1 MFKEKVAEVIAKKTG
16 VKKED
21 VLRSLEIPPN
31 LEFGDLSFPC
41 FSLASKL
48 KKNPFEISK
57 DLSKLDFGKEIE
69 KTEARGP
76 YLNFFVNKKILAE
89 NVLNNILKKKDNYGK
104 NDSGKGKKV
113 MIEFSQ
119 PNPNKP
125 MHLGHLKNDS
135 IGMAVSNILEFSG
148 YKVIGANLWNDKG
161 VPISKVMYAYK
172 NLNKKKNPDK
182 KPDHFVGDLYILYAK
197 KENEKTEKEVLNI
210 LNRWE
215 KKDKKTRELWKK
227 IVGWAIKGIK
237 ETHKTFGTRFDV
249 EFRESQFYNKAKD
262 IIKDGLKRKV
272 FAKKDNAIIAKLDPL
287 PDKVILRSDGTSV
300 YITNDLAL
308 TKHKFEKYKIDE
320 SIWVTGSEQKLYFE
334 QLFRILFLL
343 GYNFSQKCRHLSY
356 GMVLLESGK
365 MKSREGN
372 VVDADDIIAEVKEL
386 AKKEIEKRE
395 KIGKLELEKRALA
408 VSLSAIKF
416 YLLRIDS
423 SKDVLFEPEKAVSFE
438 GYTGPY
444 MQYAYARASNI
455 LKKSGKKNAADYSLL
470 KSNEEISLINK
481 LSLFEKVVKESA
493 IKLEPNLI
501 ANYAYHLCQNFA
513 EFYEKC
519 PVMNAQNE
527 KEKSARIALVEAFRQ
542 VLGNSLKLLGIERLE
557 RM

>member
-1 MFKEKVAEVIAKKTG
+1 MFKEKVAEVIARKIG

-31 LEFGDLSFPC
+31 IKFGDLSFPC
-41 FSLASKL
+41 FSLASRL

-57 DLSKLDFGKEIE
+57 DLSKLNYGKEIM

-89 NVLNNILKKKDNYGK
+89 SVLNNILKKKDSYGK
-104 NDSGKGKKV
+104 NEIGKAKKIMV
-113 MIEFSQ
+113 EFSS
-119 PNPNKP
+119 PNTNKP
-125 MHLGHLKNDS
+125 LHLGHLKNNS
-135 IGMAVSNILEFSG
+135 IGMSVSNILEFSG
-148 YKVIGANLWNDKG
+148 YKVIKGNLFNDRG
-161 VPISKVMYAYK
+161 VPISKVMYAYQK
-172 NLNKKKNPDK
+172 LGGKKTPDK
-182 KPDHFVGDLYILYAK
+182 KPDHFAGDLYVLYAK
-197 KENEKTEKEVLNI
+197 KENEKTEKEVQEMLQK
-210 LNRWE
+210 WE
-215 KKDKKTRELWKK
+215 KKDRKTRELWKK
-227 IVGWAIKGIK
+227 INEWTIKGIK
-237 ETHKTFGTRFDV
+237 ETYKTFGTKFDV

-262 IIKDGLKRKV
+262 IIKDGLKKKV
-272 FAKKDNAIIAKLDPL
+272 FAKKDNAVVAKLDPL

-372 VVDADDIIAEVKEL
+372 VIDADDIIAEVKEL

-395 KIGKLELEKRALA
+395 KVSKNELEKRALA
-408 VSLSAIKF
+408 IALSAIKF
-416 YLLRIDS
+416 YLLRVDA

-444 MQYAYARASNI
+444 LQYAYARASNI
-455 LKKSGKKNAADYSLL
+455 LKKSGKKSSADYSVL
-470 KSNEEISLINK
+470 KSDEETALINK
-481 LSLFEKVVKESA
+481 LSMFEKVVKESA
-493 IKLEPNLI
+493 LKLEPNLV
-501 ANYAYHLCQNFA
+501 ANYAYQLCQNFA

-519 PVMNAQNE
+519 PVMNAKDE
-527 KEKSARIALVEAFRQ
+527 KEKSARIVLVEAFKQ
-542 VLGNSLKLLGIERLE
+542 VLGNALALLGIERLE